1 MGALR
6 ADSFVLPD
14 SKRES
19 SLFFHNTGV
28 KHMVTKFNRS
38 PGADASGLFRRP
50 RFVLRA
56 KRVEE
61 IAGILANGKT
71 YPAPVRIVGADYSQ
85 TRCVGGD
92 GGTTVDTSDLDKI
105 LEFGETT
112 VRVQAGVRIGTLAR
126 SLAERGQELPL
137 TPEMGHISVGAA
149 AVTTCPQASHSA
161 GLAQLS
167 SLVTE
172 LKLIT
177 PQGKQITV
185 LERDRDLMRVLRSSF
200 GLLGVV
206 HEVVLRVQPLAP
218 VIIDYQALSLKE
230 FGARF
235 AAIVTG
241 PGALRLHISP
251 FHDRIIVERRTM
263 DETASISRSGIWQIR
278 NSVMRNVLPAF
289 GSTVGSVLA
298 GHGVRSAVVSGV
310 QRALRATMDK
320 NARGVVM
327 HAHEW
332 IRDLPPEAW
341 KSRYTYSLWAF
352 PQTDFP
358 RVLGE
363 YFAFCKAYYKEHRY
377 RSNLVNG
384 ASRLHQDRG
393 SLFSVSYAGPMFTL
407 EPSSTGDKGWDDF
420 LIDFN
425 DFASAAGGVPTFNQT
440 RALQP
445 EHVAKAFGERA
456 KLFRA
461 LRQRTDP
468 LNRLRNSYFAY
479 LLG

>member
-1 MGALR
+1 M
-6 ADSFVLPD
+6 V
-14 SKRES
+14 SK
-19 SLFFHNTGV
+19 V
-28 KHMVTKFNRS
+28 NRS
-38 PGADASGLFRRP
+38 PGADASGVYRRP
-50 RFVLRA
+50 RLVLRA
-56 KRVEE
+56 KRFEE
-61 IAGILANGKT
+61 IPAILANRKT
-71 YPAPVRIVGADYSQ
+71 YPTPVRMVGADYSQ

-92 GGTTVDTSDLDKI
+92 GGTTVDTSGLDKI
-105 LEFGETT
+105 LEYGEDT
-112 VRVQAGVRIGTLAR
+112 VRAQAGVRVGTLAR
-126 SLAERGQELPL
+126 ALAERGQELLL
-137 TPEMGHISVGAA
+137 TPEMGNISVGAL
-149 AVTTCPQASHSA
+149 AVTTCPQPSHEA

-177 PQGKQITV
+177 PQGRLMTV

-206 HEVVLRVQPLAP
+206 HEVVLRVQPMTP
-218 VIIDYQALSLKE
+218 VKIDYHVHSLKD
-230 FGARF
+230 FTARF
-235 AAIVTG
+235 SSIVAA

-251 FHDRIIVERRTM
+251 FDDRIIVERRKPL
-263 DETASISRSGIWQIR
+263 DEGVNLSRSGIWQIR

-289 GSTVGSVLA
+289 GSTVGSVLSA
-298 GHGVRSAVVSGV
+298 PGLRSAVVSGV
-310 QRALRATMDK
+310 QRALRATLDPTAK
-320 NARGVVM
+320 GVVM

-332 IRDLPPEAW
+332 MRELPQEPW
-341 KSRYTYSLWAF
+341 KARFTYSLWAF
-352 PQTDFP
+352 PQDKFP
-358 RVLGE
+358 KVLGA
-363 YFAFCKAYYKEHRY
+363 YFDFCKAHYKEHRY
-377 RSNLVNG
+377 RCNVVSG

-393 SLFSVSYAGPMFTL
+393 SLFSASYNGSMITL
-407 EPSSTGDKGWDDF
+407 EPSSTGDRGWDDF

-425 DFASAAGGVPTFNQT
+425 DFASALGGTPTFNQT

-445 EHVAKAFGERA
+445 EHVAKAFGDRV